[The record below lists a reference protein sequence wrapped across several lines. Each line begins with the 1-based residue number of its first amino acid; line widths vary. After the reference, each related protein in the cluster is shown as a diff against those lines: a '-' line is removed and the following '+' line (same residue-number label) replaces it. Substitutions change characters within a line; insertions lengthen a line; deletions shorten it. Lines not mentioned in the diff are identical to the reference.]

1 MTLKVLFKSPIYV
14 VKSYLNYLTYLQSL
28 IVYNYVIFNQE
39 GSVVVTILRIFLSPS
54 EEELGINWK
63 MFKFEN

>member
-39 GSVVVTILRIFLSPS
+39 GSVVVTI
-54 EEELGINWK
+54 
-63 MFKFEN
+63 